1 MTTFN
6 EYISSPDYKTGRKY
20 KGVCWGLEQHVDNDT
35 AANNYTFSFHWPDK
49 KIGFAKLSYSQA
61 IPDQTNPVWLPYIA
75 KPNVY
80 AYLQYQHQGYAFMQ
94 SNVATQIL
102 ANELDNNDAFFGTM
116 LQPIPTE
123 TTVTD
128 PFEIALR
135 SLLPLFLLIIYIPSV
150 YNLTFK
156 IVREKET
163 RAKETMRI
171 MGMTDLPYWL
181 SWFCF
186 YTIVNTIVTTLAWG
200 ILMIN
205 IINYSVP
212 AYVWLFFWLY
222 GQAVFGQIIFL
233 QSLFTGSKYAGIVAT
248 VVYFCGVLVNT
259 VVNDDDTTRKQKLAA
274 SLLPQV
280 ALMQG
285 SNVFANYEGTGIGI
299 NDFTATVM
307 YAEYNFNSAL
317 WMLFVDFLIFTA
329 IGLYFDK
336 VIP

>member
-1 MTTFN
+1 M
-6 EYISSPDYKTGRKY
+6 
-20 KGVCWGLEQHVDNDT
+20 
-35 AANNYTFSFHWPDK
+35 
-49 KIGFAKLSYSQA
+49 SYSQA

-75 KPNVY
+75 KPDVY
-80 AYLQYQHQGYAFMQ
+80 AYLRYQHQGYTFMQ

-102 ANELDNNDAFFGTM
+102 ANELDNNNAFFGTM

-212 AYVWLFFWLY
+212 AYIWLFFWLY

-233 QSLFTGSKYAGIVAT
+233 
-248 VVYFCGVLVNT
+248 
-259 VVNDDDTTRKQKLAA
+259 
-274 SLLPQV
+274 
-280 ALMQG
+280 
-285 SNVFANYEGTGIGI
+285 
-299 NDFTATVM
+299 
-307 YAEYNFNSAL
+307 
-317 WMLFVDFLIFTA
+317 
-329 IGLYFDK
+329 
-336 VIP
+336 